1 MLKVMTTKFAATASL
16 ILVALSGIA
25 LTPASAEDGVS
36 SSKLTTI
43 GEHAFTDLSTCL
55 TSGKSKALDVMYL
68 VDESMS
74 LAWTDKTEQRTK
86 VLSNSVAQLEN
97 FANQGITVHYSA
109 AMFSDVASLA
119 QPWQNLKT
127 SADFDSASKKIQQ
140 LVNNKSGLKGATD
153 WEAGLTLARNSLA
166 DRDDE
171 SCKMLIWFT
180 DGGISPVGTDAPG
193 PILNSLK
200 NLCHADISS
209 TNLTRKSGNF
219 GVFADLRKL
228 GVSIFGVL
236 YQNDASTLEHFEEL
250 HPGQSKKYLSFEHY
264 RMSFMVPLVE
274 GYGVIQSDTGLSGFP
289 NGKEIYCAP
298 TGEGNLALPGQPNGA
313 FLNAQDP
320 VDLAFQ
326 FLKMEAQISGG
337 SGKPIVDGK
346 FKLPEGTAAFRIV
359 TTANKWS
366 LKGPDSSKVS
376 VNANSTDKN
385 LELSSNGGVQQ
396 IDYRVGDDSNLI
408 GEWKFDS
415 SKGNSALFIYSGLTL
430 ALDRDRTSQVVSER
444 KNTLTGRVVRTS
456 EFQDLAVNLAKF
468 PDKNISLST
477 SDQSGNLKQVSG
489 LNIAL
494 DNSGQFKVEGLI
506 PGADQLSLDIWLTL
520 KLSDEF
526 ADVTSRFRVDVV
538 SKANIATATAD
549 VVKLTNLVGPKGKA
563 KGELTVVGPTSIDSS
578 QYCLAGDAL
587 RTDDAQTGIQK
598 VDRQQKFRWAFNGKV
613 SDGTPVCF
621 DVAKGSTLKI
631 RVEATNPQ
639 QADGH
644 VVSIRSSKSQSG
656 AANLD
661 EYVRFEFDTQAE
673 SNSALEAAITAI
685 LLLLGILIPLVLL
698 YLMNWLTTK
707 FLPLEQ
713 TVQAQYP
720 VTLVTGGPLARI
732 LDKDGKPIKVE
743 ANDFKFI
750 VDSKASRSF
759 GYGQN
764 GESVARTAKFP
775 LSASWFEHQVPAG
788 KRVISSYNAGVKSPK
803 LFASGLATEVS
814 PNHADNWLLVL
825 SDAEFAKPVGETML
839 GTLIVNSRM
848 AGLKNYQARVD
859 DISGKPGIN
868 EKVSEIKDAIVA
880 GVKGRATVAKAK
892 APRKSEQGSIAFPVP
907 AASSKTPEV
916 PGVSA
921 PQAIPGVSNPG
932 ATPNIPGVTPPP
944 SI

>member
-1 MLKVMTTKFAATASL
+1 
-16 ILVALSGIA
+16 
-25 LTPASAEDGVS
+25 
-36 SSKLTTI
+36 
-43 GEHAFTDLSTCL
+43 
-55 TSGKSKALDVMYL
+55 MYL

-74 LAWTDKTEQRTK
+74 LAWTDKTEQRTQ

-97 FANQGITVHYSA
+97 FANQGITVNYA
-109 AMFSDVASLA
+109 AALFSDGANLD
-119 QPWQNLKT
+119 QPWKNLKS
-127 SADFDSASKKIQQ
+127 SADFDSASRKIQD

-153 WEAGLTLARNSLA
+153 WEAGLTLARDSLS
-166 DRDDE
+166 DRDTE

-180 DGGISPVGTDAPG
+180 DGGISPVGSDAPG

-200 NLCHADISS
+200 NLCHTDVSA
-209 TNLTRKSGNF
+209 TNLTRKSGEF

-236 YQNDASTLEHFEEL
+236 YQNDASTLAHFEEV
-250 HPGQSKKYLSFEHY
+250 HPGQGKKYLTFEHY

-274 GYGVIQSDTGLSGFP
+274 GYGTIQADTGLAGFP
-289 NGKEIYCAP
+289 AGKELYCAP
-298 TGEGNLALPGQPNGA
+298 TGEGNLALSGQPNGA

-337 SGKPIVDGK
+337 SGTPIVDGK

-359 TTANKWS
+359 TTANKWT

-376 VNANSTDKN
+376 VNAKSTDQN

-396 IDYRVGDDSNLI
+396 IDYRVGDDSKLI

-415 SKGNSALFIYSGLTL
+415 SRGNSALFIYSGLTL

-444 KNTLTGRVVRTS
+444 KNTLTGRVVRTM
-456 EFQDLAVNLAKF
+456 EFQDLAVDLEKF
-468 PDKNISLST
+468 PNKKISLST
-477 SDQSGNLKQVSG
+477 SDKSGTLKEVSG
-489 LNIAL
+489 LNIDL
-494 DNSGQFKVEGLI
+494 DDSGQFKVEGLI
-506 PGADQLSLDIWLTL
+506 PGADQSSLDIWLTL

-538 SKANIATATAD
+538 SKANIATATSD
-549 VVKLTNLVGPKGKA
+549 VVKLSNLVGPKGKA
-563 KGELTVVGPTSIDSS
+563 EGVLTVVGPASIDSS
-578 QYCLAGDAL
+578 EYCLAGEPL

-598 VDRQQKFRWAFNGKV
+598 VDRLQKFQWAFNGKV

-621 DVAKGSTLKI
+621 SVAKGSTLQI
-631 RVEATNPQ
+631 NVEVTNPQ

-644 VVSIRSSKSQSG
+644 VVSIQSTNSQSG

-685 LLLLGILIPLVLL
+685 LLALGILIPLLLL

-707 FLPLEQ
+707 FLKLEQ

-720 VTLVTGGPLARI
+720 VTLVTGGSVARI

-743 ANDFKFI
+743 ANDFKFM
-750 VDSKASRSF
+750 VDSKAARSMS
-759 GYGQN
+759 YGQN
-764 GESVARTAKFP
+764 GNSVARTEKFP
-775 LSASWFEHQVPAG
+775 LSASWFEHQAPVG
-788 KRVISSYNAGVKSPK
+788 KRVISSYNAAVKSPK
-803 LFASGLATEVS
+803 RFTSGLATEVS
-814 PNHADNWLLVL
+814 PNHADNWFLVFND
-825 SDAEFAKPVGETML
+825 SEFAKAAGETL
-839 GTLIVNSRM
+839 IGTLVVNSRISR
-848 AGLKNYQARVD
+848 LENYQGRVND
-859 DISGKPGIN
+859 LSGKPGIN
-868 EKVSEIKDAIVA
+868 EKIAEIKDAITA
-880 GVKGRATVAKAK
+880 GVSRRNTAEKPKATK
-892 APRKSEQGSIAFPVP
+892 KSEQGSIVLP
-907 AASSKTPEV
+907 SSALAQKAQEV
-916 PGVSA
+916 PGVTE
-921 PQAIPGVSNPG
+921 PQTIPGVPNPG